1 MKKKSQ
7 EPLKTWFAGEFG
19 PVADVQVHVPDGP
32 GIPSVPEAGL
42 NTSKWAKSE
51 PQCQKIQ
58 KKTNQLFEDQPWKV
72 CVPGN
77 FLVHLVVVVM

>member
-1 MKKKSQ
+1 MSLVLKEKKSFVCRNKI
-7 EPLKTWFAGEFG
+7 LGFAGEFG
-19 PVADVQVHVPDGP
+19 PVADVQVHVPDVP

-58 KKTNQLFEDQPWKV
+58 KKTQP
-72 CVPGN
+72 
-77 FLVHLVVVVM
+77 